1 MARNNDKTKKYKID
15 TENKDVTKKD
25 NTKKMKKVKK
35 QKKHPKLRKFIKIF
49 IILCILLF
57 LTGMGVFAAIFFGDT
72 WSITKEDLTIKMQN
86 SIT

>member
-35 QKKHPKLRKFIKIF
+35 QKRVPIGFQPSPNLVR
-49 IILCILLF
+49 LDAR
-57 LTGMGVFAAIFFGDT
+57 TQP
-72 WSITKEDLTIKMQN
+72 TKPDIPVGTLPFRSYI
-86 SIT
+86 